1 MPNPYFTEINESL
14 KSIKDAIK
22 TLRMMPHS
30 RDKLLSIERMERG
43 LLAYKQ
49 KARRELEDY
58 KKTLNS
64 LQMGAYRQEYGIF
77 YNEILD
83 C

>member
-1 MPNPYFTEINESL
+1 MPIAYFVEINQALKTIKES
-14 KSIKDAIK
+14 IK
-22 TLRMMPHS
+22 TLRMMPNS
-30 RDKLLSIERMERG
+30 TGKLLAIERMERG

-49 KARRELEDY
+49 KARRELEEY

-64 LQMGAYRQEYGIF
+64 LQMGAYRQECMICY
-77 YNEILD
+77 YEILG